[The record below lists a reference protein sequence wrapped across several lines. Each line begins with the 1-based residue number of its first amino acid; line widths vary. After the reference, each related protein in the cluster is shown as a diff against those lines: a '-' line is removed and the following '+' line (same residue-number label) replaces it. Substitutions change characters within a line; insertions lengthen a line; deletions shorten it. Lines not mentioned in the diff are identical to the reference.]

1 MSTVTIRWHSPD
13 SVTISLDGIPVGS
26 ASNDVPGETPLGT
39 ALVAATVAEDMA
51 RAFGA
56 SIIVEGTRTR

>member
-1 MSTVTIRWHSPD
+1 MSAVTIRWHDPD
-13 SVTISLDGIPVGS
+13 HVTISLDGVPVGS
-26 ASNDVPGETPLGT
+26 ASNDDVPGETPLGT

-56 SIIVEGTRTR
+56 SIIVRRG